1 MVSSDIPA
9 MLTRNNR
16 AVILPKMD
24 LNSPPCHH
32 EFDNFVSKALA
43 VPNADKSNRKRKIA
57 DITCESDGVI
67 ESGRKKRSPHDML
80 SWAVNDSTQSNGTE
94 VVSTDGAKEPIVGQ
108 SSTGTVLCERVSID
122 LTDRK
127 YALDTKPLV
136 SHLPS
141 LVPVGHIMS

>member
-9 MLTRNNR
+9 MLTRSNR

-32 EFDNFVSKALA
+32 EFDNFVTKALA

-67 ESGRKKRSPHDML
+67 ENGRKKRSPHDML

-94 VVSTDGAKEPIVGQ
+94 VVSTDGAKEL
-108 SSTGTVLCERVSID
+108 SAETVLCERVSID

-141 LVPVGHIMS
+141 LLPVGHIMS